1 MSVENNNEEIVTLYD
16 EDGTETDYVV
26 VEAVEYSG
34 KTYLALV
41 EAACIEDEECEFIVL
56 RMDEDEE
63 GGVLSTIEDEKEFD
77 AVMGIF
83 DSKLEE
89 EYDLEVEDGI
99 E

>member
-41 EAACIEDEECEFIVL
+41 EAASIEDEECEFIVL

-77 AVMGIF
+77 AVMEIF

>member
-1 MSVENNNEEIVTLYD
+1 MNNENNNEEIVTLYD

-26 VEAVEYSG
+26 VEAVEYTG

-41 EAACIEDEECEFIVL
+41 EAANIEDEECEFIIL

-63 GGVLSTIEDEKEFD
+63 GGILSTIEDEKEFD
-77 AVMGIF
+77 AVMELF

-89 EYDLEVEDGI
+89 EYDLEVEDSI

>member
-77 AVMGIF
+77 AVMEIF